1 MGFADARVLENRGVK
16 QNATPIGAGGE
27 FTFGN

>member
-16 QNATPIGAGGE
+16 QNATPIEAGGE